1 MFRIDIYDK
10 DFRWKAPLGDFK
22 KVEAT
27 LRWNAVSELTLTLAA
42 SHHRAALL
50 AEPGARIRVRFRDMV
65 FSGPVRQRKG
75 AGPGVTGDI
84 VFTVQSDFRILH
96 NFLGY
101 PNPAGTL
108 AQQGDEGAYY
118 TIGRRPAETVL
129 KDVVRRNVVQRAGY
143 SKLTVAPDLGRGAV
157 TAVTFRMHPLAD
169 RLFPAMS
176 DAGLGVTVVHDA
188 DTAGLVLDCH
198 VPAPYPTKLTE
209 QSRVIQKW
217 EFSGVAPEATRGVI
231 GAQGQGEAREFI
243 GFRDAA
249 RETAWGDVVEVFRD
263 ARDTS
268 DSTTH
273 AQRGQ
278 AALDESAARGSLTV
292 ELAESGNF
300 RMFTKKG
307 LNLGQIVT
315 ARVGPGIEV
324 TDVLH
329 EANLSFTP
337 AEGLDITA
345 TIGPKDDPLDNL
357 MQAITALSRGVLDL
371 KAGT

>member
-1 MFRIDIYDK
+1 MFRIDIYDRA
-10 DFRWKAPLGDFK
+10 FRWKAPLGDFK

-50 AEPGARIRVRFRDMV
+50 AEPGARIRVKFRDVV

-75 AGPGVTGDI
+75 AGPGATGEV
-84 VFTVQSDFRILH
+84 VFTAQSDFRVLR
-96 NFLGY
+96 NFLGW
-101 PNPAGTL
+101 PNPGGTL

-118 TIGRRPAETVL
+118 SIGRRPAETVL
-129 KDVVRRNVVQRAGY
+129 KDAVRRNIVQRAGY
-143 SKLTVAPDLGRGAV
+143 SKLTVAPDQGRGAV

-169 RLFPAMS
+169 RLFPAVS
-176 DAGLGVTVVHDA
+176 DAGLGVTVA
-188 DTAGLVLDCH
+188 QEGAGLVLDCH
-198 VPAPYPTKLTE
+198 VPAPYPNVLTE

-231 GAQGQGEAREFI
+231 GAQGQGELREFI
-243 GFRDAA
+243 GFSDAA
-249 RETAWGDVVEVFRD
+249 RESAWGDVVEVFRD

-278 AALDESAARGSLTV
+278 AALEESAARGSLTV

-300 RMFTKKG
+300 QMLTKKG
-307 LNLGQIVT
+307 LNLGQVVT

-324 TDVLH
+324 TEVLH
-329 EANLSFTP
+329 EVDLSFTP
-337 AEGLDITA
+337 ADGLKLSA

>member
-42 SHHRAALL
+42 SHHRAGLL

-75 AGPGVTGDI
+75 AGPGVTGDL
-84 VFTVQSDFRILH
+84 VFTAQSDFRVLH
-96 NFLGY
+96 NFLGW

-108 AQQGDEGAYY
+108 AQQGEESAYY

-143 SKLTVAPDLGRGAV
+143 SRLAIAPDQGRGAT

-188 DTAGLVLDCH
+188 DAQGLVLDCH

-231 GAQGQGEAREFI
+231 GAQGQGELREFI
-243 GFRDAA
+243 GFADAA
-249 RETAWGDVVEVFRD
+249 RESAWGDVVEVFRD

-307 LNLGQIVT
+307 LNLGQVVT
-315 ARVGPGIEV
+315 ARVGTDIEV
-324 TDVLH
+324 TDVLQ

>member
-10 DFRWKAPLGDFK
+10 DFKWKAPLGDFK
-22 KVEAT
+22 KLDAT
-27 LRWNAVSELTLTLAA
+27 LRWNAISELTLTLAA
-42 SHHRAALL
+42 SHHRAGLL
-50 AEPGARIRVRFRDMV
+50 AEPGARIRVKFRDIV

-84 VFTVQSDFRILH
+84 VFTAQSDFRILH

-118 TIGRRPAETVL
+118 TIGRRPAETIL
-129 KDVVRRNVVQRAGY
+129 KDAVRRNVVQRAGY
-143 SKLTVAPDLGRGAV
+143 SKLTVAPDQARGAT

-176 DAGLGVTVVHDA
+176 DAGLGVTVVQED
-188 DTAGLVLDCH
+188 AGLVLDCH
-198 VPAPYPTKLTE
+198 ASAPYPNVLTE

-217 EFSGVAPEATRGVI
+217 EFSGAAPEATRGVI

-243 GFRDAA
+243 GFSDAA

-307 LNLGQIVT
+307 LNLGQAVT
-315 ARVGPGIEV
+315 ARVGTGIEV
-324 TDVLH
+324 TDIVH
-329 EANLSFTP
+329 EANLSFSP
-337 AEGLDITA
+337 ESGLKLSA
-345 TIGPKDDPLDNL
+345 TVGPKDDPLDNL
-357 MQAITALSRGVLDL
+357 MQAITALSRGVHDL